1 MAYVLGM
8 TPGDLKGRMDQYDY
22 DMPDSEV
29 LIEVDGRLRSIREI
43 TTDGNEKIVIK
54 LY

>member
-1 MAYVLGM
+1 M

-22 DMPDSEV
+22 DMPDAEV

-43 TTDGNEKIVIK
+43 TEDGDKVVIK

>member
-1 MAYVLGM
+1 MAYILGM

-29 LIEVDGRLRSIREI
+29 LIEVEGRLRSIRDI
-43 TTDGNEKIVIK
+43 TEEGDDKVVIK